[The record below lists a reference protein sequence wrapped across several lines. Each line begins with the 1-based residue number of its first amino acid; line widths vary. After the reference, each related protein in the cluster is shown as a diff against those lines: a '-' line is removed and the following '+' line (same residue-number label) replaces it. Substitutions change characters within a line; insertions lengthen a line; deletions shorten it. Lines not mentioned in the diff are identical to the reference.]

1 MKKRDVNLKHL
12 SQYICV
18 SQRKSGSI
26 IRNQASFFRRVV
38 FSIVDLSSTQVAC
51 LL

>member
-1 MKKRDVNLKHL
+1 MKKRDVNVKHL

-18 SQRKSGSI
+18 SQRKLGFI
-26 IRNQASFFRRVV
+26 IRNQASFFRWVV